1 MLMSLYAYAR
11 ISTKGT
17 HQKLDRQLY
26 ELKSRVK
33 GLADENIFTDEISGL
48 KKSRESLDRLKSQL
62 KKGDVVYVESLSRLS
77 RSAKDLLEQLEEFN
91 ELGVEF
97 HSLKEDFNYTSVWGK
112 LILGVMAAIVQF
124 ERDLI
129 AERVKEGIEATKAK
143 GTRLGRKPTDKEKI
157 RQAMEMYNNPA
168 RTSSVKNI
176 LKTVGISKSTFYR
189 ELNKIKDKERTDNEV

>member
-1 MLMSLYAYAR
+1 MCAVYAYAR

-33 GLADENIFTDEISGL
+33 GLRDENIFTDEISGL
-48 KKSRESLDRLKSQL
+48 TKSRESLDKLKAKLQ
-62 KKGDVVYVESLSRLS
+62 KGDILYVESLSRLS
-77 RSAKDLLEQLEEFN
+77 RSAKDLLEQLEQFN
-91 ELGVEF
+91 KLGIEF
-97 HSLKEDFNYTSVWGK
+97 HSLKEDFTYNSAWGK

-129 AERVKEGIEATKAK
+129 AERVKEGIDATRAK
-143 GTRLGRKPTDKEKI
+143 GTRLGRKPVDKEKI
-157 RQAMEMYNNPA
+157 RQAIEMYNNPA
-168 RTSSVKNI
+168 RTSSVANV

-189 ELNKIKDKERTDNEV
+189 ELNKIKDKERIGNEV